1 MPIPYIL
8 AFVAIAFI
16 ILKTKL
22 WVYEDNASRWKSSE
36 FFASSRAEVN
46 PVKAPRFGWVAGFW
60 EGAGRNIADQPMSR
74 SAAVW
79 RPPRVWAAAAAQKRV
94 GS

>member
-8 AFVAIAFI
+8 AFVAITFI

-22 WVYEDNASRWKSSE
+22 WVYEDNASRWKPSE
-36 FFASSRAEVN
+36 FFASSHAEVN

-60 EGAGRNIADQPMSR
+60 EVAGRNMAR
-74 SAAVW
+74 GAAVW
-79 RPPRVWAAAAAQKRV
+79 RPTRAWAAAAARKRV